1 MPKLKPAVQALRR
14 EHILDAA
21 ERCFARA
28 GFHRTTMY
36 DICKEANVS
45 SGALYVYFDSKEAL
59 IAGISERDRNNFAQ
73 RFAALAE
80 APDVMAA
87 LDKLGRYYFEDE
99 PRDRALMCIE
109 IGVESTRNAAVGEI
123 FRSVDT
129 FISGNFEALFRRLES
144 EGRIAPRV
152 DIPTLVKVLMV
163 LGDGMF
169 WRRVVDPRFDA
180 RAALPAIL
188 TTFGLLLNPLTAEQ
202 GGPASDR
209 PSTAN
214 EEAAR

>member
-28 GFHRTTMY
+28 GFHRTTMH

-73 RFAALAE
+73 RFAALAA
-80 APDVMAA
+80 APDVMVA
-87 LDKLGRYYFEDE
+87 LEKLGQYYFEDE
-99 PRDRALMCIE
+99 PRHRALMCIE
-109 IGVESTRNAAVGEI
+109 IGIESTRNAKVGEI

-129 FISGNFEALFRRLES
+129 FVSGNFEALFRRLES
-144 EGRIAPRV
+144 EDRIAPRV
-152 DIPTLVKVLMV
+152 DIPTLVRMLMV

-169 WRRVVDPRFDA
+169 WRRVVDPRFDVQ
-180 RAALPAIL
+180 AALPAVL
-188 TTFGLLLNPLTAEQ
+188 ATFGMLLNPVPARDQPISAPPATTSAETV
-202 GGPASDR
+202 R
-209 PSTAN
+209 
-214 EEAAR
+214 